1 MEQRGLSGTAGSSRG
16 YGATEARVPDVDF
29 SGYTPT
35 EFYNLCEN
43 ITTNVYTIN
52 QSWKQLDEA
61 LKLLGTDR
69 DSAGLRDRMS
79 V

>member
-1 MEQRGLSGTAGSSRG
+1 MERQEISAGSSRG
-16 YGATEARVPDVDF
+16 YGSTDNEARVLEVDF
-29 SGYTPT
+29 TGFNPT
-35 EFYNLCEN
+35 EFYILCES

-69 DSAGLRDRMS
+69 DSAGLRDKM
-79 V
+79 

>member
-1 MEQRGLSGTAGSSRG
+1 MERQEISSGSARG
-16 YGATEARVPDVDF
+16 YGATEARVPDVQF
-29 SGYTPT
+29 SNPT
-35 EFYNLCEN
+35 EFYNLCES

-69 DSAGLRDRMS
+69 DSAGLRDKM
-79 V
+79 